1 MVIPE
6 ETWANAIKWAKEN
19 EDTDV
24 YQIDESGKTVYK
36 NRNKIKCKNKYEQ
49 LIYRFKLQK
58 LLPEELYYLSIHTRT
73 HRSGKLYKT
82 YLFTLKGKRTFK
94 NAKYRTEK
102 ADLVSAICAAYLC
115 DKELPDISKSNI

>member
-6 ETWANAIKWAKEN
+6 EAWANAIRWAKEN

-94 NAKYRTEK
+94 NTKYRTEK
-102 ADLVSAICAAYLC
+102 ADLGSAICVAYLC